1 MRVGIV
7 WLVIALAWPA
17 AAMAQLV
24 PPPQSAGWEL
34 PEPFRSAAAW
44 VFSLQRE
51 LNAEMR
57 QHLASIRDTG
67 AWGPA
72 FALIGAAFLYGV
84 FHAAGPGHGKVV
96 IGSWFATHRASV
108 AQGLAACGL
117 AALVQAG
124 SAVLLVGIPAGLLA
138 MAPRDIMAAGAW
150 LEVFSYGVIAVLG
163 GVLAWRALKGHTCS
177 HGHSHSHSH
186 SHEHG
191 HGCCDGHH
199 HHEHSGEDLSEDGA
213 SRREIYAMAAAVGF
227 RPCSGAILVLLFTI
241 ANGLFWVGIAAT
253 LAMGVGVALTVSGIG
268 LGAVGLNRLLDRGFI
283 ATNHT
288 QTLRKVLGIGGAS
301 AIMLLGL
308 ILLAGSLIDGP
319 QLTG

>member
-1 MRVGIV
+1 MRVGLV
-7 WLVIALAWPA
+7 WLVIALAWPV

-24 PPPQSAGWEL
+24 PPPQSAGWDL
-34 PEPFRSAAAW
+34 PEPLRSIAAW

-57 QHLASIRDTG
+57 QHLALIRETG

-124 SAVLLVGIPAGLLA
+124 SAVLLVGIPAGLLS
-138 MAPRDIMAAGAW
+138 MAPRDIMSAGAW

-177 HGHSHSHSH
+177 HGHSHNDHDH
-186 SHEHG
+186 KHG
-191 HGCCDGHH
+191 SCGGHH
-199 HHEHSGEDLSEDGA
+199 HHEYHVEDKA
-213 SRREIYAMAAAVGF
+213 NRREIYAMAAAVGF

-283 ATNHT
+283 ATGHT
-288 QTLRKVLGIGGAS
+288 QTLRKVLGVGGAS